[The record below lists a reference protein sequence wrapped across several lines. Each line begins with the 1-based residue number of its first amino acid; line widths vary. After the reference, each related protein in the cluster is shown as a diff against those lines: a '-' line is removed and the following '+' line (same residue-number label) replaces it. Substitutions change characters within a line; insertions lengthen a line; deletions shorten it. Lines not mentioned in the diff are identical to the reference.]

1 MTTRRLLLGLG
12 GLTLAGVWLGPL
24 PQLAK
29 VSFSAHMAMHMGVVA
44 IAAPLLALGLAGGGL
59 DPVRRAPGLFPPV
72 PWSLAELAAVW
83 IWHAPALHHV
93 ARHTLG
99 GLIAEQG
106 TFLVAGLLVWLS
118 AFAGG
123 AARVDER
130 RGAGIAAL
138 LLTSMHMTLLGAL
151 LALTPRPLYI
161 HVESCALSPLADQHL
176 GGAIMLLV
184 GGVAYLAGGAWLTAG
199 LLRPGKAKGALA

>member
-83 IWHAPALHHV
+83 IWHAPALHQV

-118 AFAGG
+118 AFGGG

-130 RGAGIAAL
+130 RVVRQQGLRHPADHVHVLNVIAG
-138 LLTSMHMTLLGAL
+138 
-151 LALTPRPLYI
+151 
-161 HVESCALSPLADQHL
+161 
-176 GGAIMLLV
+176 
-184 GGVAYLAGGAWLTAG
+184 
-199 LLRPGKAKGALA
+199 